1 MQVFQLQIDAMSSAF
16 NNIVIYNGYPLSVAV
31 AVGIHI
37 TLLVSL
43 LYLQA
48 DNNLETIDFIQP
60 TVIKSLFID
69 ENPQVTNQKNI
80 ERRRLERVE
89 QQRFER
95 QQDDA
100 RKEADAAAQQ
110 RRQEQEAAKAKANA
124 QELAR
129 QQSAL
134 RDREEVE
141 RQLAQQQ
148 RREREQEQQR
158 QLESAAA
165 DQRRLQEARERSER
179 QARESERA
187 SQAAA
192 NAARTE
198 FELIQSAMGFIQ
210 QVVQENWSRPPSARN
225 GMRTILQISM
235 LPTGEVID
243 VTISQ
248 SSNDPA
254 FDRAAETAAFR
265 AAPFAELQSLPIRIF
280 NDNFRS
286 FSLTFQPE
294 DLLN

>member
-1 MQVFQLQIDAMSSAF
+1 MSRAF
-16 NNIVIYNGYPLSVAV
+16 NNIVIYNGYPLSVVV
-31 AVGIHI
+31 AMGIHI
-37 TLLVSL
+37 TLLVSW

-48 DNNLETIDFIQP
+48 DKSVVTVDFIQP

-95 QQDDA
+95 QQDDV
-100 RKEADAAAQQ
+100 RKEREAESAAQQ
-110 RRQEQEAAKAKANA
+110 RRQEQEAAQAKADA

-129 QQSAL
+129 QQTAL
-134 RDREEVE
+134 LDREEAE

-148 RREREQEQQR
+148 RREREQEQQ
-158 QLESAAA
+158 LEDAVA
-165 DQRRLQEARERSER
+165 DQQRQQEARERSER

-243 VTISQ
+243 VTITQ

>member
-1 MQVFQLQIDAMSSAF
+1 MSSTF
-16 NNIVIYNGYPLSVAV
+16 NNIVIYNGYPLSVVV

-48 DNNLETIDFIQP
+48 DNNVETIDFNQP
-60 TVIKSLFID
+60 TIIKSLFID
-69 ENPQVTNQKNI
+69 ENPQVTNQKNV
-80 ERRRLERVE
+80 ERRRLERIEE
-89 QQRFER
+89 QRVER
-95 QQDDA
+95 QRDDA
-100 RKEADAAAQQ
+100 RKEREADAAAQQ
-110 RRQEQEAAKAKANA
+110 RRQEQEAAKAEADA

-129 QQSAL
+129 QQAVL

-141 RQLAQQQ
+141 RLLMEQQ

-158 QLESAAA
+158 QREITAA
-165 DQRRLQEARERSER
+165 DQQRQQEAREQAER
-179 QARESERA
+179 QAREADQASE
-187 SQAAA
+187 AAE

-198 FELIQSAMGFIQ
+198 FELVQSAMGIIQ

-235 LPTGEVID
+235 LPTGEVTD
-243 VTISQ
+243 VTITE

-254 FDRAAETAAFR
+254 FDRAAETAVFR
-265 AAPFAELQSLPIRIF
+265 AAPFAELQRLPIRTF
-280 NDNFRS
+280 NDNFRL

>member
-1 MQVFQLQIDAMSSAF
+1 MSRAF
-16 NNIVIYNGYPLSVAV
+16 NNIVIYNGYPLSVVV
-31 AVGIHI
+31 AMGIHI
-37 TLLVSL
+37 TLLVSW

-48 DNNLETIDFIQP
+48 DKSVATIDFIQP

-89 QQRFER
+89 QQRLER

-100 RKEADAAAQQ
+100 RKEREADAAAQQ
-110 RRQEQEAAKAKANA
+110 RRQEQEAAQAKVDA

-134 RDREEVE
+134 LDREELE

-148 RREREQEQQR
+148 RREREQEKQQLEDAAANQQR
-158 QLESAAA
+158 Q
-165 DQRRLQEARERSER
+165 QEARERSER
-179 QARESERA
+179 QARESEQA

-210 QVVQENWSRPPSARN
+210 QVVEENWSRPPSARN

-243 VTISQ
+243 VTITQ

>member
-1 MQVFQLQIDAMSSAF
+1 MSSTF
-16 NNIVIYNGYPLSVAV
+16 NNIVIYNGYPLSVVV

-48 DNNLETIDFIQP
+48 DNSVETIDFNQP
-60 TVIKSLFID
+60 TIIKSLFID

-80 ERRRLERVE
+80 ERRRLERIEE
-89 QQRFER
+89 QRVER
-95 QQDDA
+95 QRDDA
-100 RKEADAAAQQ
+100 RKEREADAAAQQ
-110 RRQEQEAAKAKANA
+110 RRQEQEAAKAEADA

-129 QQSAL
+129 QQAVM

-141 RQLAQQQ
+141 RLLEEQQ

-158 QLESAAA
+158 QIAAA
-165 DQRRLQEARERSER
+165 DQQRQQEAREQAER
-179 QARESERA
+179 QAREA
-187 SQAAA
+187 DQALEAA
-192 NAARTE
+192 ENAARTE
-198 FELIQSAMGFIQ
+198 FELVQSAMGIIQ

-235 LPTGEVID
+235 LPTGEVTD
-243 VTISQ
+243 VTITE

-254 FDRAAETAAFR
+254 FDRAAETAVFR
-265 AAPFAELQSLPIRIF
+265 AAPFAELQRLPIRTF
-280 NDNFRS
+280 NDNFRL

>member
-1 MQVFQLQIDAMSSAF
+1 MSSAF

-48 DNNLETIDFIQP
+48 DNNVETIDFIQP
-60 TVIKSLFID
+60 SVIKSLFID
-69 ENPQVTNQKNI
+69 ENPQVINQKNI

-100 RKEADAAAQQ
+100 RKEKEADAAAQQ
-110 RRQEQEAAKAKANA
+110 RRQEQEAAKAKADA
-124 QELAR
+124 RELAK

-148 RREREQEQQR
+148 RREREQEQQ
-158 QLESAAA
+158 QLEDAAA
-165 DQRRLQEARERSER
+165 DRQRRQEARERSEQ

-187 SQAAA
+187 SEAAA

>member
-1 MQVFQLQIDAMSSAF
+1 MSSAF

-48 DNNLETIDFIQP
+48 DNNVETIEFIQP
-60 TVIKSLFID
+60 SVIKSLFID
-69 ENPQVTNQKNI
+69 ENPQVINQKNI

-100 RKEADAAAQQ
+100 RKEREADAAAQQ
-110 RRQEQEAAKAKANA
+110 RRQEQEAAKAKADA
-124 QELAR
+124 QELAK

-148 RREREQEQQR
+148 RREREQEQQ
-158 QLESAAA
+158 QLEDAAA
-165 DQRRLQEARERSER
+165 DRQRQQEARERSEQ

-187 SQAAA
+187 SEAAA

>member
-1 MQVFQLQIDAMSSAF
+1 MSSAF

-48 DNNLETIDFIQP
+48 DNNVETIDFIQP
-60 TVIKSLFID
+60 SVIKSLFID
-69 ENPQVTNQKNI
+69 ENPQVINQKNI

-100 RKEADAAAQQ
+100 RKEKEADAAAQQ
-110 RRQEQEAAKAKANA
+110 RRQEQEAAKAKADA
-124 QELAR
+124 RELAK

-148 RREREQEQQR
+148 RREREQEQQ
-158 QLESAAA
+158 QLEDAAA
-165 DQRRLQEARERSER
+165 DRQRRQEARERSEQ

-187 SQAAA
+187 SEAAA

-265 AAPFAELQSLPIRIF
+265 AAPFAELQSLPIKIF

>member
-1 MQVFQLQIDAMSSAF
+1 MSRAF
-16 NNIVIYNGYPLSVAV
+16 NNIVIYNGYPLSVVV
-31 AVGIHI
+31 AVGMHI
-37 TLLVSL
+37 TLLVSW

-48 DNNLETIDFIQP
+48 DNNVETIDFIQP

-69 ENPQVTNQKNI
+69 ENPQVINQKNI

-100 RKEADAAAQQ
+100 RKEREADAAAQQ
-110 RRQEQEAAKAKANA
+110 RRQEQEAAKAKADA
-124 QELAR
+124 QELAK
-129 QQSAL
+129 QQTAL

-148 RREREQEQQR
+148 RREREQEQQ
-158 QLESAAA
+158 QLEDAAA
-165 DQRRLQEARERSER
+165 DRQRQQEARERSEQ

-187 SQAAA
+187 SEAAA

-243 VTISQ
+243 VTITQ

>member
-1 MQVFQLQIDAMSSAF
+1 MSSAF

-48 DNNLETIDFIQP
+48 DNNVETIDFIQP
-60 TVIKSLFID
+60 SVIKSLFID
-69 ENPQVTNQKNI
+69 ENPQVINQKNI

-100 RKEADAAAQQ
+100 RKEKKADAAAQQ
-110 RRQEQEAAKAKANA
+110 RRQEQEAAKAKADA
-124 QELAR
+124 RELAK

-148 RREREQEQQR
+148 RREREQEQQ
-158 QLESAAA
+158 QLEDAAA
-165 DQRRLQEARERSER
+165 DRQRRQEARERSEQ

-187 SQAAA
+187 SEAAA

>member
-1 MQVFQLQIDAMSSAF
+1 MSSAI
-16 NNIVIYNGYPLSVAV
+16 NNIIIYNGYPLSVVV
-31 AVGIHI
+31 AVGLHI

-48 DNNLETIDFIQP
+48 DSKVETIDFVQP

-80 ERRRLERVE
+80 ERRRLERIE
-89 QQRFER
+89 QQRVER
-95 QQDDA
+95 QEDDA
-100 RKEADAAAQQ
+100 RKRTEADAAAQQ
-110 RRQEQEAAKAKANA
+110 RRGEQEAAKAEADA

-129 QQSAL
+129 QQAVL

-141 RQLAQQQ
+141 RLLLEQQ
-148 RREREQEQQR
+148 RREREQEQQQQRETEQADR
-158 QLESAAA
+158 QR
-165 DQRRLQEARERSER
+165 QQEARERSEQR
-179 QARESERA
+179 AREAEQA
-187 SQAAA
+187 SAAA
-192 NAARTE
+192 ENAARTE
-198 FELIQSAMGFIQ
+198 FELIQSAMGLIQ

-235 LPTGEVID
+235 LPTGEVTD
-243 VTISQ
+243 VTIAQ

-254 FDRAAETAAFR
+254 FDRAAETAVFR
-265 AAPFAELQSLPIRIF
+265 AAPFAELQSLPIRTF
-280 NDNFRS
+280 NDYFRS

>member
-1 MQVFQLQIDAMSSAF
+1 MSRTF
-16 NNIVIYNGYPLSVAV
+16 NNIIIYNGYPLSVVV

-43 LYLQA
+43 LYLQVE
-48 DNNLETIDFIQP
+48 NNVETIDFNQP
-60 TVIKSLFID
+60 TIIKSLFID
-69 ENPQVTNQKNI
+69 ENPQVTNQKNV
-80 ERRRLERVE
+80 ERRRLERIE
-89 QQRFER
+89 DQRIER

-100 RKEADAAAQQ
+100 RKEREADAAAQQ
-110 RRQEQEAAKAKANA
+110 RRQEQEAAKAEADA

-129 QQSAL
+129 QQSVL

-141 RQLAQQQ
+141 RLLEEQQ

-158 QLESAAA
+158 QQENLAA
-165 DQRRLQEARERSER
+165 DQQRQQEALERSQQ
-179 QARESERA
+179 QARDAEQASEA
-187 SQAAA
+187 SA

-235 LPTGEVID
+235 LPTGEVTD
-243 VTISQ
+243 VTVSE

>member
-1 MQVFQLQIDAMSSAF
+1 MSRTF
-16 NNIVIYNGYPLSVAV
+16 NNIIIYNGYPLSVVV

-43 LYLQA
+43 LYLQV
-48 DNNLETIDFIQP
+48 DNNVETIDFNQP
-60 TVIKSLFID
+60 TIIKSLFID
-69 ENPQVTNQKNI
+69 ENPQVTNQKNV
-80 ERRRLERVE
+80 ERRRLERIE
-89 QQRFER
+89 DQRIER

-100 RKEADAAAQQ
+100 RKEREADAAAQQ
-110 RRQEQEAAKAKANA
+110 RRQEQEAAKAEADA

-129 QQSAL
+129 QQSVL

-141 RQLAQQQ
+141 RLLEEQQ

-158 QLESAAA
+158 QQENLAA
-165 DQRRLQEARERSER
+165 DQQRQQEALERSQQ
-179 QARESERA
+179 QARDAEQASEA
-187 SQAAA
+187 SA

-235 LPTGEVID
+235 LPTGEVTD
-243 VTISQ
+243 VTVSE

>member
-1 MQVFQLQIDAMSSAF
+1 MSRAF
-16 NNIVIYNGYPLSVAV
+16 NNIVIYNGYPLSVVV
-31 AVGIHI
+31 AMGIHI
-37 TLLVSL
+37 TLLVSW

-48 DNNLETIDFIQP
+48 DKSVVTVDFIQP

-95 QQDDA
+95 QQDDV
-100 RKEADAAAQQ
+100 RKEREAESAAQQ
-110 RRQEQEAAKAKANA
+110 RRQEQEAAQAKADA

-129 QQSAL
+129 QQTAL
-134 RDREEVE
+134 LDREEAE

-148 RREREQEQQR
+148 RREREQEQQ
-158 QLESAAA
+158 LEDAVA
-165 DQRRLQEARERSER
+165 DQQRQQEARERSER
-179 QARESERA
+179 QARESER
-187 SQAAA
+187 AA

-243 VTISQ
+243 VTITQ

>member
-1 MQVFQLQIDAMSSAF
+1 MSRAF

-31 AVGIHI
+31 AVGVHI

-43 LYLQA
+43 LYLQV
-48 DNNLETIDFIQP
+48 DNNAETIEFVQP

-69 ENPQVTNQKNI
+69 ENPQITNQKSA
-80 ERRRLERVE
+80 ERRRLERIE
-89 QQRFER
+89 QQRAER
-95 QQDDA
+95 LQAEDA
-100 RKEADAAAQQ
+100 RKEREADAAAQL
-110 RRQEQEAAKAKANA
+110 RAQEQEAAKAEADA
-124 QELAR
+124 RELAR
-129 QQSAL
+129 QQAVL

-141 RQLAQQQ
+141 RLLEQQQ

-158 QLESAAA
+158 QRENAAA
-165 DQRRLQEARERSER
+165 QQQRQEEARERE
-179 QARESERA
+179 QQDREAQRA
-187 SQAAA
+187 SEASA

-198 FELIQSAMGFIQ
+198 FELIQSATGLIQ

-235 LPTGEVID
+235 FPTGEVTD
-243 VTISQ
+243 VTITQ

-254 FDRAAETAAFR
+254 FDRAAETAVFR
-265 AAPFAELQSLPIRIF
+265 AAPFSELQSLPIKIF

>member
-1 MQVFQLQIDAMSSAF
+1 MSSAF

-48 DNNLETIDFIQP
+48 DNNVETIDFIQP
-60 TVIKSLFID
+60 SVIKSLFID
-69 ENPQVTNQKNI
+69 ENPQVINQKNI

-100 RKEADAAAQQ
+100 RKEKKADAAAQQ
-110 RRQEQEAAKAKANA
+110 RRQEQEAAKAKADA
-124 QELAR
+124 RELAK

-148 RREREQEQQR
+148 RREREQEQQ
-158 QLESAAA
+158 QLEDAAA
-165 DQRRLQEARERSER
+165 DRQRRQEARERSEQ

-187 SQAAA
+187 SEAAA

-265 AAPFAELQSLPIRIF
+265 AAPFAELQSLPIKIF